1 MVPAKESSH
10 HHGAEL
16 RFKDEDRAQRKF
28 SASRVRRSPRMIDV
42 GIAVWS
48 AGAIA
53 VGLASAQKLIHWR
66 GQLDVFLLVT
76 ALVATLLW
84 TGTGTYFATHHIE
97 NANTHGF
104 LGFLETLR
112 NIVWLGFLLHLLAH
126 PLEKTP
132 RARGAVRAAIAVG
145 TSGVLLYFAS
155 NVAAPTSN
163 ANAASALF
171 SMPLAHI
178 GFTLIACACMLL
190 LIRLHRYTNDAGD
203 HAFKYLALSLLPIP
217 AIDFL
222 HHGLALANITGP
234 TEELRAVGV
243 VVAGIGLLTVASKNP
258 WSRRIH
264 ISHNAAFHFVVMLAA
279 GSYVSLVAIGAYY
292 FGKQGVEGTAWLQ
305 SGLLL
310 AAFVALSIIY
320 ASERRRAQ
328 LKVFFNKH
336 FFNYKYD
343 YRDEW
348 LRFIRTLSRGGPGA
362 HLLETVIQALSQI
375 VNSEGGTLWLRSES
389 TNFDQVAHINVS
401 PSAVTRESSTSSLV
415 QFLRS
420 WQWIIN
426 LREYRDDPDLYQEL
440 VLPPWLNE
448 MRDAWLVVPLMQDVE
463 LLGFVVVC
471 KPQIEHE
478 INWEDHDLLKTAGRQ
493 AATHLAQLM
502 AVQALVEAREFQAF
516 SRLSAFVIHDLK
528 NLVAQLSLVANNAA
542 KHKHN
547 PEFMEDAISTVE
559 NCVAKMNRLLAQLR
573 KGNVTENKPN
583 LVNLANI
590 LREVINHR
598 ADWEPRPTLAM
609 EASELMVVAD
619 ADRLSSVMEH
629 LVQNAQDATPG
640 DGWVKV
646 KARRDGNNAVVEIA
660 DNGCGMDA
668 NFIRDRLFRPF
679 DSTKGQGG
687 MGIGAYESREY
698 INELRGA
705 IQVVSEPG
713 KGSTFTIHIPLSV
726 PGEAEDRGKPAVSR
740 EMVETADN

>member
-1 MVPAKESSH
+1 
-10 HHGAEL
+10 
-16 RFKDEDRAQRKF
+16 
-28 SASRVRRSPRMIDV
+28 MIDV
-42 GIAVWS
+42 GIVIWCTS
-48 AGAIA
+48 AIA
-53 VGLASAQKLIHWR
+53 IGSASAQKLINWR

-84 TGTGTYFATHHIE
+84 TGTGTYFATHQIDT
-97 NANTHGF
+97 AQTHGF
-104 LGFLETLR
+104 AGFLETLR
-112 NIVWLGFLLHLLAH
+112 NVVWFGFVLHLLAH
-126 PLEKTP
+126 PLEKSS
-132 RARGAVRAAIAVG
+132 RSRLSVRTAMAVG
-145 TSGVLLYFAS
+145 ISGVLLYFAS
-155 NVAAPTSN
+155 NVAAPTGD
-163 ANAASALF
+163 ANPNSTLF
-171 SMPLAHI
+171 SLPLAHI
-178 GFTLIACACMLL
+178 SFVLIAGACLVLLTML
-190 LIRLHRYTNDAGD
+190 RGYTNDSGE
-203 HAFKYLALSLLPIP
+203 HPYSKLALCLLPIP
-217 AIDFL
+217 ALDL
-222 HHGLALANITGP
+222 VHHGLALANLSHL
-234 TEELRAVGV
+234 TEDWRALGVGL
-243 VVAGIGLLTVASKNP
+243 AGVGLLTVASKNP

-305 SGLLL
+305 LGLLL
-310 AAFVALSIIY
+310 AAFVALSVLY

-362 HLLETVIQALSQI
+362 HLLETAIQALSQI

-389 TNFDQVAHINVS
+389 GNFDQVAHVNVA
-401 PSAVTRESSTSSLV
+401 PSAITREASTSSLV
-415 QFLRS
+415 QFLRG

-426 LREYRDDPDLYQEL
+426 LHEYRDDPDLYQEL
-440 VLPPWLNE
+440 ALPPWLQEMNE
-448 MRDAWLVVPLMQDVE
+448 AWLVVPLMQDVE

-471 KPQIEHE
+471 KPKIEQE

-528 NLVAQLSLVANNAA
+528 NLVAQLSLVANNAV
-542 KHKHN
+542 KHKNN

-583 LVNLANI
+583 FVNLANI
-590 LREVINHR
+590 LREVIGHR
-598 ADWEPRPTLAM
+598 GDWEPRPTLAM
-609 EASELMVVAD
+609 ETSELMVIAD
-619 ADRLSSVMEH
+619 PDRLSSVMEH

-646 KARRDGNNAVVEIA
+646 KGRREGDHAVVEII

-698 INELRGA
+698 IQELRGS

-713 KGSTFTIHIPLSV
+713 KGSTFTIHIPLSA
-726 PGEAEDRGKPAVSR
+726 PGESEQKSRPAVSR
-740 EMVETADN
+740 GIVETADN

>member
-1 MVPAKESSH
+1 MV
-10 HHGAEL
+10 
-16 RFKDEDRAQRKF
+16 
-28 SASRVRRSPRMIDV
+28 DV
-42 GIAVWS
+42 SILVWC
-48 AGAIA
+48 AAAIA
-53 VGLASAQKLIHWR
+53 IGLASAQKLIRWR

-84 TGTGTYFATHHIE
+84 TGTGTYFATHHID
-97 NANTHGF
+97 NASTDGF
-104 LGFLETLR
+104 LGFLEALR
-112 NIVWLGFLLHLLAH
+112 NVVWFGFMLHLLAH
-126 PLEKTP
+126 PLEKSPQSQLSIRT
-132 RARGAVRAAIAVG
+132 ATAVG
-145 TSGVLLYFAS
+145 TGGILLYLAS
-155 NVAAPTSN
+155 NVAAPTDHDL
-163 ANAASALF
+163 AAGAIFAL
-171 SMPLAHI
+171 PLAHI
-178 GFTLIACACMLL
+178 SLMLIAAACLMLL
-190 LIRLHRYTNDAGD
+190 VRLRRVTGPTGERSYAN
-203 HAFKYLALSLLPIP
+203 LAVSLMPIG
-217 AIDFL
+217 AIDFIY
-222 HHGLALANITGP
+222 HGLALVDLNQVTHDF
-234 TEELRAVGV
+234 RAI
-243 VVAGIGLLTVASKNP
+243 GIGLAGLGLISIAAKNP

-279 GSYVSLVAIGAYY
+279 GSYVSLVAVGAYY
-292 FGKQGVEGTAWLQ
+292 FGKRGVGGTAWLQ
-305 SGLLL
+305 LGLLL
-310 AAFVALSIIY
+310 AAFVAISIIY

-389 TNFDQVAHINVS
+389 GNFDQVAHANVT
-401 PSAVTRESSTSSLV
+401 PSSVTREPATSSLV
-415 QFLRS
+415 HFLRG

-426 LREYRDDPDLYQEL
+426 LHEYRDDPELYQDL
-440 VLPPWLNE
+440 ALPPWLKE
-448 MRDAWLVVPLMQDVE
+448 MDQAWLVVPLMQDVE
-463 LLGFVVVC
+463 LLGFVVIC
-471 KPQIEHE
+471 KPKLEHA

-528 NLVAQLSLVANNAA
+528 NLVAQLSLVANNAV
-542 KHKHN
+542 KHKNN

-583 LVNLANI
+583 FVNLANI
-590 LREVINHR
+590 LREVVSHR
-598 ADWEPRPTLAM
+598 ADWEPRPTIAL
-609 EASELMVVAD
+609 ETSELMVIAD
-619 ADRLSSVMEH
+619 PDRLSSVMEH

-646 KARRDGNNAVVEIA
+646 KARREDGHAVVEIV

-698 INELRGA
+698 ILELRGD
-705 IQVVSEPG
+705 IQVSSEPG
-713 KGSTFTIHIPLSV
+713 KGSTFTIHIPLSD
-726 PGEAEDRGKPAVSR
+726 PGEGSGKSKPSASR